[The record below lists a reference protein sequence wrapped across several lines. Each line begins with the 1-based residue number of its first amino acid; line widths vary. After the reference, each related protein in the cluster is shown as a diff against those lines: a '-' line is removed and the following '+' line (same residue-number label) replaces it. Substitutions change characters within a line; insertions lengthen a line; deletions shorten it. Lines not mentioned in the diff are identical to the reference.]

1 MRDEEETGGGEGT
14 ALTLGRCL
22 SSGGGREVEG
32 RVGGTEKWK
41 DQSTDFAGQVRSA
54 VGSGPVLRPGL
65 ETSEGGKTLDGAMSW
80 SEGEGRGETAVSW
93 GVRF

>member
-1 MRDEEETGGGEGT
+1 MRDEGGGEGT

-41 DQSTDFAGQVRSA
+41 DQSTDFAGQVRS
-54 VGSGPVLRPGL
+54 
-65 ETSEGGKTLDGAMSW
+65 
-80 SEGEGRGETAVSW
+80 
-93 GVRF
+93 GVRILLDR